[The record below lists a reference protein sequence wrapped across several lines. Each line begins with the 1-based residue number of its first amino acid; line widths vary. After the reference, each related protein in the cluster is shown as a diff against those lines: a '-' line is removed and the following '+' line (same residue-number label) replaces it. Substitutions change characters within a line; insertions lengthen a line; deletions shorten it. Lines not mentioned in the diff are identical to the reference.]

1 MKLSSRNS
9 LALWAMS
16 AVASPASA
24 FTVRP
29 SPVAM
34 ATTTTTQ
41 LFLQDWVAD
50 LIDQELYR
58 QGHKKEYESAW
69 MEKNRAAVLSR
80 MESDFG
86 PIMDGPDET
95 EFRMHNKDK
104 RMAEEDPERYCADRC
119 IATGNCDIYEDLY
132 VLLVWWWYRLSIIDF
147 PSWHGMITADTM
159 VIVAM
164 SGSFLFSP
172 LVLPSISIEAINW
185 VPEMLS
191 SSVRNAF

>member
-16 AVASPASA
+16 AIASPASA

>member
-1 MKLSSRNS
+1 MNLLSRNT
-9 LALWAMS
+9 LALFAMS
-16 AVASPASA
+16 AIAPLVSA
-24 FTVRP
+24 FVVRP
-29 SPVAM
+29 TPLVVS
-34 ATTTTTQ
+34 TTT

-86 PIMDGPDET
+86 PISDSPDES

-119 IATGNCDIYEDLY
+119 IATGNCDIFEDL
-132 VLLVWWWYRLSIIDF
+132 
-147 PSWHGMITADTM
+147 
-159 VIVAM
+159 
-164 SGSFLFSP
+164 
-172 LVLPSISIEAINW
+172 
-185 VPEMLS
+185 
-191 SSVRNAF
+191 

>member
-9 LALWAMS
+9 LALLAMS
-16 AVASPASA
+16 AIASPASA

-29 SPVAM
+29 SPVTM
-34 ATTTTTQ
+34 ATTTTQ

-132 VLLVWWWYRLSIIDF
+132 VLLVGW
-147 PSWHGMITADTM
+147 
-159 VIVAM
+159 
-164 SGSFLFSP
+164 
-172 LVLPSISIEAINW
+172 
-185 VPEMLS
+185 
-191 SSVRNAF
+191 